1 MATIVSAPR
10 HARGRGHRNCCLSSC
25 SGAFWR
31 FTAPPGQIAVFGQRP
46 WFVIV
51 SPVKRAL
58 ASGVVALAVFWGGGA
73 LDVFVTRNYL
83 PRISLMLAGALIAL
97 VVGTLVFRIL
107 TDVHTRYAAMHER
120 LERIAALNHEIRNGL
135 QVIAYHNASMPG
147 APVSAEVNA
156 AVAQIEAALRE
167 ISFALRER
175 E

>member
-1 MATIVSAPR
+1 M
-10 HARGRGHRNCCLSSC
+10 H
-25 SGAFWR
+25 
-31 FTAPPGQIAVFGQRP
+31 PGDRKRAEVLGEPP

-58 ASGVVALAVFWGGGA
+58 ASGAVALVVFWGGGA
-73 LDVFVTRNYL
+73 LDVFVTRNYV